1 MKLRNA
7 LFVAAVLLN
16 LSILTSCSTT
26 DPEPEIPLAD
36 QIEGEYVGDSY
47 TAGTKLI
54 TLPATNSDGVIATV
68 RVIINKLSDS
78 EADFIIVFKQSKAG
92 IENSSRSQSDT
103 IQLSKNASG
112 DIVGTESHGYSLKY
126 TNDTVV
132 LDIPNADPSQSLSIT
147 ASK

>member
-36 QIEGEYVGDSY
+36 QIEGEYIGDSF
-47 TAGTKLI
+47 TSGNKLI
-54 TLPATNSDGVIATV
+54 QLPSTNSDGVVATV

-78 EADFIIVFKQSKAG
+78 EVDFVIVFKQSKSG
-92 IENSSRSQSDT
+92 VDNTSRSQSDT

-112 DIVGTESHGYSLKY
+112 DIIGIESNGYSLKY
-126 TNDTVV
+126 KNNTVV
-132 LDIPNADPSQSLSIT
+132 LDIPNADPAKVLSIT
-147 ASK
+147 ASR